1 MIWDPEQYALGNYFQ
16 TQINEK
22 FRSTF
27 SVRPFGDILD
37 VGCGDGQYTNFLAK
51 IYKNSRILA
60 IDNSA
65 EMIAHAK
72 DYWTSKNLSF
82 EVQRIEKYHQSYMFD
97 FVLSFWCLQWTKI
110 EVAFANI
117 FQALKIE
124 GRFYAT
130 FSSFSESSILQ
141 IWYELAKRGLH
152 SEVAND
158 NIQRLLPYESYF
170 YRVLNTVHRIPFRH
184 VKMDLKTY
192 RVALPNINY
201 MKNLILILPA
211 IKKIPEAQQGQLIAD
226 MLDAFEHICQHKYG
240 GKLYYETRPIFIEAV
255 K

>member
-1 MIWDPEQYALGNYFQ
+1 MIWDPEQYVLGNYFQ

-37 VGCGDGQYTNFLAK
+37 VGCGDGQYTSFLAK
-51 IYKNSRILA
+51 TYKNSQILA
-60 IDNSA
+60 IDSSP
-65 EMIAHAK
+65 EMIAHAR

-82 EVQRIEKYHQSYMFD
+82 EVQRIEKYQQSYMFD

-110 EVAFANI
+110 EVALANI
-117 FQALKIE
+117 YEALKIE

-130 FSSFSESSILQ
+130 FSSFSESSVLQ
-141 IWYELAKRGLH
+141 IWHELAKRGQH
-152 SEVAND
+152 REIANE
-158 NIQRLLPYESYF
+158 NIQRLLPYTNYF
-170 YRVLNTVHRIPFRH
+170 YRVLSALNRIPFRQ
-184 VKMDLKTY
+184 VKMDLQTY
-192 RVALPNINY
+192 RIALPNINY

-211 IKKIPEAQQGQLIAD
+211 IKRVPESLHEELVAD
-226 MLDAFEHICQHKYG
+226 MLDAYAHICQHKYG

>member
-1 MIWDPEQYALGNYFQ
+1 
-16 TQINEK
+16 
-22 FRSTF
+22 
-27 SVRPFGDILD
+27 
-37 VGCGDGQYTNFLAK
+37 
-51 IYKNSRILA
+51 
-60 IDNSA
+60 
-65 EMIAHAK
+65 MIAHAK

-184 VKMDLKTY
+184 VKMNLKTY

-211 IKKIPEAQQGQLIAD
+211 IKKYLKHSRD
-226 MLDAFEHICQHKYG
+226 S
-240 GKLYYETRPIFIEAV
+240 
-255 K
+255 